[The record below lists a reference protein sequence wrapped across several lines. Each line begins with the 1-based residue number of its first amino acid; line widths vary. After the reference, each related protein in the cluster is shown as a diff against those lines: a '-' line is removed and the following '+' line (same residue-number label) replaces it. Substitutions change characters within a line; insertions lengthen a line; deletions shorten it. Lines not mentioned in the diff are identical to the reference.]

1 MNLNQYKIKLNLT
14 FMSNK
19 LEALFDAV
27 IVKPIEAEE
36 QTFGNIIVP
45 DMGKEKNE
53 FGEVVAIGPGR
64 TTIDGTLIPAQLK
77 VGDRVVLP
85 TMGFTK
91 LPFDGDEYYVGP
103 ENQVLAR
110 VSNQVKI
117 DEVLQNT
124 EITEEDKNN
133 LTNLK

>member
-1 MNLNQYKIKLNLT
+1 MVK
-14 FMSNK
+14 
-19 LEALFDAV
+19 ALFNAV
-27 IVKPIEAEE
+27 IVKKIEQDES
-36 QTFGNIIVP
+36 TYGTIVVP